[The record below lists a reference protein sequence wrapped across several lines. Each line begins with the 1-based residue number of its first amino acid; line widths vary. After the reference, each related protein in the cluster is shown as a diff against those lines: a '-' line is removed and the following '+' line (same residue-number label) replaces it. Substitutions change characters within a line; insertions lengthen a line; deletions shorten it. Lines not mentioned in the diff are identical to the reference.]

1 MKKNGKLVR
10 LVLNPTAGEGTH
22 SAEAITNLINKNGYI
37 CQCTSSK
44 KKLLKDIDPET
55 EFIAIAGGDGTIR
68 STIIKLLDKKLKFK
82 RPIALLPF
90 GTANNIATA
99 LKIPEDT
106 NKNIVSWSDYNLKKF
121 DVGQVT
127 GLKKAAYFIESF
139 GFGLFPRLMK
149 NLKKKDTTEN
159 KTAEDEFK
167 MALAE
172 LLDITRNY
180 TPVACKIELDDR
192 VIEEDCI
199 MVEIMNINSL
209 GPHLKLSPE
218 ADPGDGFFNVVVVTA
233 SDRAKM
239 ERYVEKKASLA
250 NPKFPI
256 KAFLSKSLKI
266 TWCGKDVH
274 ADDEIVKINDHK
286 PLKVSLMDSLL
297 EIVTDITGKPS

>member
-106 NKNIVSWSDYNLKKF
+106 NKNIASWADYNLKKF

-127 GLKKAAYFIESF
+127 GLRKTEYFIESF

-167 MALAE
+167 MALQE

-233 SDRAKM
+233 SDRTKM
-239 ERYVEKKASLA
+239 ERYVTKKASLS

-256 KAFLSKSLKI
+256 KAFLTKSLKI
-266 TWCGKDVH
+266 TWLGKDVH
-274 ADDEIVKINDHK
+274 VDDEVIKMDEGK
-286 PLKVSLMDSLL
+286 TMKVSLMDSLL